1 MTEMTDRDTDIDML
15 DAQTFSALPAQRQVE
30 IAAELLKRGDMQAI
44 ENLGIKI
51 VTPEELANEPSDVI
65 EIKSL
70 N

>member
-1 MTEMTDRDTDIDML
+1 MIDTDTDTL
-15 DAQTFSALPAQRQVE
+15 DAQTFSALPPERKME
-30 IAAELLKRGDMQAI
+30 IAAELLKRGDLHAI

-51 VTPEELANEPSDVI
+51 VTPEEIADGPPDVI

>member
-1 MTEMTDRDTDIDML
+1 MTDTDTNML
-15 DAQTFSALPAQRQVE
+15 DAQTFSALPTKRKIE

-51 VTPEELANEPSDVI
+51 VTPDEIADGPPDVI
-65 EIKSL
+65 EINCL